1 MCIKL
6 YKFNLYKYF
15 INFYVVLVWI
25 SVIFIKRSLV
35 FNIENYERN
44 VYDGLNNG

>member
-15 INFYVVLVWI
+15 INFYVVWI
-25 SVIFIKRSLV
+25 SVKFIKRSLV